1 MEETVNMNKWKR
13 KLKALV
19 RKKPFAFFDIFLY
32 HTLHNDLF
40 QHAAGLSYFLILAIF
55 PFFIALLNIVSYV
68 NVDYLNKVFEG
79 VNQLPPSVKDIIL
92 NFLRDL
98 QLNSSSTLLSISLIG
113 SIFIASKG
121 IKQVIR
127 TINDVLNLTED
138 RNIVSL
144 MVLAFFMTIALFAL
158 IILIFAT
165 QVVGS
170 NILEFIFNLLKFPP
184 RTYRLINFLMNLI
197 PLVFMFISFFF
208 LYYLSPKWPEGYKS
222 SKRITAI
229 SAAFTTLVII
239 LATQGFGYYVSNF
252 SSYSNTYGSL
262 AGMIIFLVWLYLFGL
277 MLLFG
282 GALQATLYTIQNSGT
297 SWPRKETLFDGV
309 VSRHERIC

>member
-1 MEETVNMNKWKR
+1 MEEFVNMNLWKR
-13 KLKALV
+13 KLKGLV

-55 PFFIALLNIVSYV
+55 PFFIALLNIVSYI
-68 NVDYLNKVFEG
+68 NDGYLKKVFDG
-79 VNQLPPSVKDIIL
+79 INQLPPSIKDII
-92 NFLRDL
+92 FGFIRDL

-113 SIFIASKG
+113 SVYIASKG
-121 IKQVIR
+121 IKQLIR
-127 TINDVLNLTED
+127 TINDVLNLTEK
-138 RNIVSL
+138 RNPLSL
-144 MVLAFFMTIALFAL
+144 MALAFVMTIALFAL
-158 IILIFAT
+158 IILVFAT
-165 QVVGS
+165 QIVGS
-170 NILEFIFNLLKFPP
+170 NLLEFIFNLLEFPP
-184 RTYRLINFLMNLI
+184 RLYRVINFLMNLV
-197 PLVFMFISFFF
+197 PLMFMFISFFV

-229 SAAFTTLVII
+229 SAGFTTLVII
-239 LATQGFGYYVSNF
+239 LATQGFSFYVSNF

-282 GALQATLYTIQNSGT
+282 GALQATLYTIENGGNT
-297 SWPRKETLFDGV
+297 WPRKETLFDGI
-309 VSRHERIC
+309 VSQHERIC

>member
-127 TINDVLNLTED
+127 IINDVLNLTED

-208 LYYLSPKWPEGYKS
+208 LYYLAPKWPEGYKS

>member
-144 MVLAFFMTIALFAL
+144 MILAFFMTIALFAL

-208 LYYLSPKWPEGYKS
+208 LYYLAPKWPEGYKS

>member
-144 MVLAFFMTIALFAL
+144 MILAFFMTIALFAL

-208 LYYLSPKWPEGYKS
+208 LYYLAPKWPEGYKS
-222 SKRITAI
+222 SKRITAV

>member
-208 LYYLSPKWPEGYKS
+208 LYYLAPKWPEGYKS

-282 GALQATLYTIQNSGT
+282 GALQATLYTIQNGGT

>member
-208 LYYLSPKWPEGYKS
+208 LYYLAPKWPEGYKS

>member
-1 MEETVNMNKWKR
+1 MEELVNMNKWKR

-55 PFFIALLNIVSYV
+55 PFFIALLNIVSHV

-113 SIFIASKG
+113 SIYIASKG

-170 NILEFIFNLLKFPP
+170 NILEFVFNLLKFPP
-184 RTYRLINFLMNLI
+184 RIYRLINFLMNLI

>member
-1 MEETVNMNKWKR
+1 MNKWKR

-127 TINDVLNLTED
+127 IINDVLNLTED

-208 LYYLSPKWPEGYKS
+208 LYYLAPKWPEGYKS